1 MHWEKIFESMSN
13 KGLVYRKYKE
23 LSRLVRQVTQ
33 LNMDKILEWK
43 ILKCENYKNVTQ
55 RKEMSKCCWKNGT
68 LRLQPY
74 RIATN
79 L

>member
-43 ILKCENYKNVTQ
+43 IHYICY
-55 RKEMSKCCWKNGT
+55 
-68 LRLQPY
+68 
-74 RIATN
+74 TN
-79 L
+79 KKYMKKIFKS